1 MIRIIWYP
9 HMCVKTHNSPIY
21 TMNVY
26 IYIIFP
32 FKTLSIYHHFVSP
45 VLQKEMSEP
54 SPVDWPRGMGLSRE
68 HESQLSLNEW
78 SAQVNKQPTTW

>member
-1 MIRIIWYP
+1 MVSPYVRKNTQQPYI
-9 HMCVKTHNSPIY
+9 HNE
-21 TMNVY
+21 Y